1 MPTVSAVPEEAGSW
15 YEACDALLAGCTSAL
30 APLPLQFR
38 QTLNAMLRADAN
50 KRGRIEDGMVLG
62 SDFYVKDGNGCTSLY
77 LASEAGHNACVQQLL
92 SVNACLNET
101 DDDGWSSMMVAC
113 NYGHTACVQ
122 LLLGAGAAIDQA
134 DHYGMTPLSVASLRG
149 HAECLRQLLCAG
161 AAVDQR
167 DDGGCTPLYWASK
180 AGHATC
186 VQLLLAASAA
196 VDQINSDGWSPLAIA
211 CNKGRSECVH
221 VLSSFAATRTFAALG
236 TTAEEVSSEAG
247 HDALT
252 QWLVLSRGWTS
263 LHHVEVITTERVR
276 ALLRGGADLHAKAA
290 QGDQRTPLARAVQI
304 EQPTAVTQTLQR
316 AAQPWS
322 MHNHDLFPDAVRA
335 RAVELLRVGYLL
347 VQGVTSLAMMPRAW
361 TDVWVSHVMRHAL
374 CRTT

>member
-1 MPTVSAVPEEAGSW
+1 M
-15 YEACDALLAGCTSAL
+15 
-30 APLPLQFR
+30 
-38 QTLNAMLRADAN
+38 
-50 KRGRIEDGMVLG
+50 
-62 SDFYVKDGNGCTSLY
+62 
-77 LASEAGHNACVQQLL
+77 
-92 SVNACLNET
+92 
-101 DDDGWSSMMVAC
+101 
-113 NYGHTACVQ
+113 
-122 LLLGAGAAIDQA
+122 
-134 DHYGMTPLSVASLRG
+134 
-149 HAECLRQLLCAG
+149 
-161 AAVDQR
+161 
-167 DDGGCTPLYWASK
+167 
-180 AGHATC
+180 
-186 VQLLLAASAA
+186 QLLLAASAA

-221 VLSSFAATRTFAALG
+221 VLSSFAPTRTFAALG

-276 ALLRGGADLHAKAA
+276 ALLRGGADLLAMAA

-347 VQGVTSLAMMPRAW
+347 AQGVTSLAMMRRAW